1 MENMIYNPFILYSFM
16 TPAAADKKR
25 IASPFETISAAP
37 KENRLKIADQ
47 MTVYETSIWI
57 WTLGYNLGW
66 PDAQAY
72 AKSFF
77 DNSISG
83 DMLSALS
90 LTMLKDDLG
99 IQNTNHRMAIKREL
113 DIYFPKTNENQFKV
127 PAGMGLG
134 HEIRGSAISTKE
146 LMGTLSS
153 MSIGSTSEDCQSDSV
168 FSTSACS
175 SADGQNDSTVPRSR
189 CLILTLRPDQRL
201 PVGEKDY
208 LKSVFAKFNYNVEI
222 TFSEKL
228 NSYILVFEDE
238 EEALKARAQ
247 SDDLGYTLTKYRE
260 RRPKPDKPALFKT
273 LHTVWVR
280 GGKSFRSW
288 KVGMLEKDAIV
299 LVNQQKGRRARVIS
313 YQDRESSGWVSLKG
327 WVSLYSEI
335 GIKLL
340 DRLDDVY
347 TNCISQGSH
356 CQP

>member
-1 MENMIYNPFILYSFM
+1 M
-16 TPAAADKKR
+16 
-25 IASPFETISAAP
+25 
-37 KENRLKIADQ
+37 
-47 MTVYETSIWI
+47 
-57 WTLGYNLGW
+57 G

-90 LTMLKDDLG
+90 LKMLKDDLG

-134 HEIRGSAISTKE
+134 HEIRGIVISTKE
-146 LMGTLSS
+146 LMGTISS

-168 FSTSACS
+168 FSTSAGS
-175 SADGQNDSTVPRSR
+175 SADGQNDSTVKRSR

-201 PVGEKDY
+201 LVGEKDY
-208 LKSVFAKFNYNVEI
+208 LKSVFA
-222 TFSEKL
+222 KL

-288 KVGMLEKDAIV
+288 KVGMLKKDAIV

-340 DRLDDVY
+340 DRLDNVH
-347 TNCISQGSH
+347 TNCISKGSH

>member
-1 MENMIYNPFILYSFM
+1 M
-16 TPAAADKKR
+16 
-25 IASPFETISAAP
+25 
-37 KENRLKIADQ
+37 
-47 MTVYETSIWI
+47 
-57 WTLGYNLGW
+57 G

-90 LTMLKDDLG
+90 LKMLKDDLG

-134 HEIRGSAISTKE
+134 HEIRGSVISTRE

-153 MSIGSTSEDCQSDSV
+153 SV
-168 FSTSACS
+168 
-175 SADGQNDSTVPRSR
+175 DGQSDSTVPRSR

-208 LKSVFAKFNYNVEI
+208 LKSVFAKFNYDVEI

-228 NSYILVFEDE
+228 NSYILVFKDE

-288 KVGMLEKDAIV
+288 KVGMLKKDAIV
-299 LVNQQKGRRARVIS
+299 LVNQQKGRRARGIS

-327 WVSLYSEI
+327 WVSLYSEK

-340 DRLDDVY
+340 DRLDDVH
-347 TNCISQGSH
+347 TNCISKGSH